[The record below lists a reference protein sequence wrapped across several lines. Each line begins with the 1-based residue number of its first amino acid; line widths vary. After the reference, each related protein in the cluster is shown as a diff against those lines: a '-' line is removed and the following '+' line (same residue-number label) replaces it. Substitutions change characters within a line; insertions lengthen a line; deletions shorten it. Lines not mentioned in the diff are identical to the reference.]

1 MENKK
6 YNILYVDD
14 EEYNLVAFKA
24 AFRKYYNIF
33 TATSA
38 EEGFKI
44 LGENEIYLIITDQRM
59 PQMTGIQFLEK
70 VIPQYPD
77 TIRIILTGFSDVEAI
92 IGAINTGRVFRYINK
107 PWNEDELKMTI
118 DNAIQLYGLQK
129 YNRDILDELQ
139 LKINEQEKTL
149 RIFQKFVPEE
159 VVIKVLNAAEDS
171 ILDGETRE
179 VAVLFCD
186 IRGFTPLSERIN
198 PKQVVDL
205 LNAYYGLMTDI
216 IKKHK
221 GTVNQFV
228 GDEVFACFGAP
239 AHCINSEQNAVFC
252 AIEMINALGKL
263 NEIFAEK
270 LGVNIVVGIGINAG
284 EVIAGTVG
292 SEERIDYCITG
303 DTVNTGKRI
312 ETLTKDHPNSILISE
327 TVYDKVNHMFELKHY
342 KKEACYYAFQRKRS
356 FKRKNQGL
364 KIC

>member
-1 MENKK
+1 MTDKN

-14 EEYNLVAFKA
+14 EKHNLVAFKA
-24 AFRKYYNIF
+24 AFRRYYSIF
-33 TATSA
+33 TAESA
-38 EEGFKI
+38 EEGLKI
-44 LGENEIYLIITDQRM
+44 LAEHEICLIITDQRM
-59 PQMTGIQFLEK
+59 PRITGIEFLEK

-92 IGAINTGRVFRYINK
+92 IEAINTGQVFRYINK

-118 DNAIQLYGLQK
+118 DNAIQLYGLQR

-149 RIFQKFVPEE
+149 RVFQKFVPEE
-159 VVIKVLNAAEDS
+159 VVIKVLNASEDS
-171 ILDGETRE
+171 ILDGESRE
-179 VAVLFCD
+179 VTVLFCD
-186 IRGFTPLSERIN
+186 IRGFTPLSERIH

-205 LNAYYGLMTDI
+205 LNAYYGMMTDI
-216 IKKHK
+216 IKRHK

-239 AHCINSEQNAVFC
+239 AVCIKSEQNAVFC
-252 AIEMINALGKL
+252 ALEMIHSLKKL
-263 NEIFAEK
+263 NELFETK
-270 LGVNIVVGIGINAG
+270 LGVEIIVGIGINAG

-312 ETLTKDHPNSILISE
+312 ETLTKEHPNSILISE
-327 TVYDKVNHMFELKHY
+327 SVYNKVSDFFEVK
-342 KKEACYYAFQRKRS
+342 AWQP
-356 FKRKNQGL
+356 
-364 KIC
+364 

>member
-1 MENKK
+1 MEEKK

-14 EEYNLVAFKA
+14 EKHNLVAFKA
-24 AFRKYYNIF
+24 AFRRYYNIF
-33 TATSA
+33 TASSA

-44 LGENEIYLIITDQRM
+44 LEANEICLIITDQRM
-59 PQMTGIQFLEK
+59 PQMTGIQFLEN

-77 TIRIILTGFSDVEAI
+77 TVRIILTGFSDVEAI
-92 IGAINTGRVFRYINK
+92 IGAINTGHVFRYINK

-118 DNAIQLYGLQK
+118 DNAIQLYGLQR

-159 VVIKVLNAAEDS
+159 VVVKVLNSNEDS
-171 ILDGETRE
+171 ILDGESRE

-186 IRGFTPLSERIN
+186 IRGFTPISERIH

-205 LNAYYGLMTDI
+205 LNGYYGMMTDI

-239 AHCINSEQNAVFC
+239 AVCINSELNSVFC
-252 AIEMINALGKL
+252 ALEMVSSLKKL
-263 NEIFAEK
+263 NENFKEK
-270 LGVNIVVGIGINAG
+270 LGTEIVVGIGINAG

-292 SEERIDYCITG
+292 SEQRIDYCITG

-327 TVYDKVNHMFELKHY
+327 TIYSKVSESFDLKAWPLVHVKGKQKELQVYEVLG
-342 KKEACYYAFQRKRS
+342 KK
-356 FKRKNQGL
+356 
-364 KIC
+364 

>member
-1 MENKK
+1 MNDEKF
-6 YNILYVDD
+6 NILYVDD
-14 EEYNLVAFKA
+14 EKHNLVAFKA
-24 AFRKYYNIF
+24 SFRRYYNIF
-33 TATSA
+33 TASSA

-44 LGENEIYLIITDQRM
+44 LQENEICLIITDQRM
-59 PQMTGIQFLEK
+59 PVMTGIQFLEK

-92 IGAINTGRVFRYINK
+92 IGAINTGQVFRYINK
-107 PWNEDELKMTI
+107 PWNENELKMTI

-159 VVIKVLNAAEDS
+159 VVIKVLNSSEDS
-171 ILDGETRE
+171 ILDGESRQ

-186 IRGFTPLSERIN
+186 IRGFTPLSERIH

-205 LNAYYGLMTDI
+205 LNSYYGIMTDI
-216 IKKHK
+216 IKRHK

-239 AHCINSEQNAVFC
+239 ALCIKSEQNAVFC
-252 AIEMINALGKL
+252 ALEMINALKKL
-263 NEIFAEK
+263 NELFKDK
-270 LGVNIVVGIGINAG
+270 LGAQIIVGIGINAG

-292 SEERIDYCITG
+292 SEQRMDYCITG

-312 ETLTKDHPNSILISE
+312 ETLTKDHPNTILISE
-327 TVYDKVNHMFELKHY
+327 TIYAKVSELFEVKAWPPVHVKGKQKKLQVYEVLD
-342 KKEACYYAFQRKRS
+342 RK
-356 FKRKNQGL
+356 
-364 KIC
+364 